1 MTLYDF
7 MSQHKDIDELTV
19 SIMADIE
26 NIFAGYVSEKWLL
39 DFAESLM

>member
-19 SIMADIE
+19 WDKDYDIE
-26 NIFAGYVSEKWLL
+26 EEIK
-39 DFAESLM
+39 